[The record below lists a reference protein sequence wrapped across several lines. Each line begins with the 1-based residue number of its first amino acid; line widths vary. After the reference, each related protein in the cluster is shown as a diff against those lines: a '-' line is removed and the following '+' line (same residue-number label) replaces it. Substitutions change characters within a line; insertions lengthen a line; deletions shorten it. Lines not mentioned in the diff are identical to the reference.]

1 MPQPVNSRVAF
12 WPGKRAEGSEK
23 SPVPAYVA
31 TARASCAC
39 MTDAQRLAF
48 AAELVR
54 DVTDT
59 SCRFQ
64 LRRLIA
70 LAEATAAELDR
81 IAFARGDVV

>member
-1 MPQPVNSRVAF
+1 MNSRVAF
-12 WPGKRAEGSEK
+12 RPGKRAEGSEEP
-23 SPVPAYVA
+23 PVPAYVA

-39 MTDAQRLAF
+39 MTDVQRVAF

-59 SCRFQ
+59 SCRLQ

-70 LAEATAAELDR
+70 LAEATAVELDR
-81 IAFARGDVV
+81 IAFARGDIA

>member
-1 MPQPVNSRVAF
+1 MPQPTKSRVAF

-23 SPVPAYVA
+23 PPVPAYVA

-39 MTDAQRLAF
+39 MTDAQRVAF

-59 SCRFQ
+59 SCRLQ

-70 LAEATAAELDR
+70 LAQVTAAELDQ
-81 IAFARGDVV
+81 IAFARGDIV